1 MRTCVRKMV
10 YIVKY
15 SIHFFIFQPH
25 LRFFCIKKHAKR
37 VFPPFV
43 AVFFAPKNEKEKPN
57 KKCSASLFAKN
68 D

>member
-1 MRTCVRKMV
+1 
-10 YIVKY
+10 
-15 SIHFFIFQPH
+15 

-43 AVFFAPKNEKEKPN
+43 AVFFEMKKKKEKPS